1 MSSRLVSIFINLWAV
16 VVAQGLAESTLV
28 QEVEGSIPGPSK
40 LITRKPAILKL
51 FGVRVLR
58 KRMKTLTMI

>member
-16 VVAQGLAESTLV
+16 VVVQGLAESTLV

>member
-51 FGVRVLR
+51 FGVRALR
-58 KRMKTLTMI
+58 KRMKTLTMT